1 MSKGGEDWELIP
13 IPPEKER
20 LWTVEQDFVDAIRD
34 GKEVHPDF
42 EDGFKYMEF
51 TEAIVR
57 SVEKCGSVDMPI

>member
-1 MSKGGEDWELIP
+1 MVS

-20 LWTVEQDFVDAIRD
+20 LWTVEQDFVDAIRE

-42 EDGFKYMEF
+42 EDGVKYMEF

-57 SVEKCGSVDMPI
+57 AVEQGGSVEMPL